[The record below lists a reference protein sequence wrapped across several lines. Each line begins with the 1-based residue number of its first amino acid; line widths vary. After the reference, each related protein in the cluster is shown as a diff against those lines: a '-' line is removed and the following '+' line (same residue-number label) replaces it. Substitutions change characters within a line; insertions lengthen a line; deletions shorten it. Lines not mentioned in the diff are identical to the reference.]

1 MSKTTEF
8 IKIGD
13 RLVIKPDG
21 ADYDLIPGKV
31 YDLSYDRFVG
41 EDIFK
46 ENGDLNFPGKL
57 YTSKKDDLFK
67 KRVLTYFNNSFTNT
81 TGVMLAGVKG
91 TGKTVC
97 AKVLAQ
103 ASNLPIIVV
112 DPVYPEQRLIK
123 FFKQI
128 KSSVCILF
136 DEVDKSFDTDKM
148 LDFLDGIQKT
158 SKKLVIMTCNNLSK
172 VSEYLQDRCSRIR
185 YLRKYTPE
193 DNLEFLDPIITD
205 LGIKNTKEVSEYC
218 RNNIKLLS
226 MDNIVS
232 FLNEVKMLEDED
244 ISLDEIISVMNIETI
259 KPKSIATDK
268 TTSDIIIPDDG
279 IMEQLSQNVVAVDI
293 SEDDEYDGNFDFNDL
308 DDDEMAILN
317 GCCCAA

>member
-31 YDLSYDRFVG
+31 YDLSYDRFAG

-136 DEVDKSFDTDKM
+136 DEVDKSFDTNKM

-205 LGIKNTKEVSEYC
+205 LGIKNAKEVSEYC

-268 TTSDIIIPDDG
+268 TTSDTIIPDG

-293 SEDDEYDGNFDFNDL
+293 SEDDEYDENFDFNDL
-308 DDDEMAILN
+308 DDDEITILN
-317 GCCCAA
+317 ECCCAA